1 MPAHQT
7 VHRLILDNGIT
18 LILAENPAADLI
30 AGRLFLKNAGSRWEP
45 REKAGL
51 SHLLATVMTKG
62 TERLS
67 SVEIAE
73 QVESV
78 GASLGADASSD
89 YLVMSLKTVS
99 ADFAEILAL
108 LGEIMR
114 SPTFPDSE
122 VELERR
128 LTLQNIRSQQEQ
140 PFNVAFSQLREVM
153 YPDHPYGFSI
163 LGTQETVAQISRA
176 DLQAYHQTHFRP
188 DHLTISL
195 SGRLNLEEGVELVE
209 QVFGN
214 WQAPLKAL
222 NAPQLP
228 PLKAQPC
235 QAIAP
240 QDTQQSIVML
250 GYLAAAVSSQDYP
263 VLKLLSTYLG
273 NGLSSRL
280 FVELREKRGLAYDV
294 SAFYPTRLD
303 ASQFV
308 VYMGTAPDN
317 TAIAVE
323 GLRTEA
329 ERLCQVELRPEELQ
343 AAKNKLLGQY
353 ALGKQ
358 TNSEIAQLFGWYE
371 TLGLGIEFDTQFQ
384 EEVAHVTAEQ
394 AQTVARN
401 YLLSPYL
408 SLVGPA
414 AAIDRPFSG

>member
-163 LGTQETVAQISRA
+163 LGTEETVSQISRA
-176 DLQAYHQTHFRP
+176 DLQAYHHTHFRP

-195 SGRLNLEEGVELVE
+195 SGRLTLDEGVQLVE

-214 WQAPLKAL
+214 WQVPLQLL

-228 PLKAQPC
+228 LLKVQPC

-371 TLGLGIEFDTQFQ
+371 TLGLGLEFDTQFQ

-414 AAIDRPFSG
+414 AAINRPFSG